1 LQQIWKLFFLKT
13 SIMINLQVLASYL

>member
-13 SIMINLQVLASYL
+13 SIMINLQVLAPYL